1 MIEET
6 DIRHA
11 LNQVIDPCSVAAG
24 CAAGLD
30 DMGLVR
36 SVSLHDESGGTHVE
50 VVIAVTEYGCLMGAP
65 FATEAYKALCALPGV
80 AHVDVLLDDRFDW
93 VPEDMNHAYQAR
105 LHEHRS
111 RRLGVI
117 PVRVIG
123 SREETAHNRKCGP

>member
-1 MIEET
+1 MIAET
-6 DIRHA
+6 DIRRA

-36 SVSLHDESGGTHVE
+36 SVSLHDGSAGTHVE
-50 VVIAVTEYGCLMGAP
+50 VIIAVTEYGCLMGAP

-80 AHVDVLLDDRFDW
+80 AHVEVLLDDRFDW
-93 VPEDMNHAYQAR
+93 VPEDMTYAYQSR

-111 RRLGVI
+111 RRHGVI
-117 PVRVIG
+117 PLRVIG
-123 SREETAHNRKCGP
+123 DREEAPRNRERGP